1 MQNNVVPA
9 ILTVAPSQGAAAG
22 TGLPHAQPVLPDAAS
37 SAGALDFAALLQGES
52 LPTEDLSAANGIVP
66 SAALMVKP
74 ANSGNGTSEGSAQ
87 DLVGLPSDA
96 PALSEAQA
104 AAFVAT
110 SGAAAGLLNGVI
122 ATEDG
127 PVSVAAA
134 LPAAQPDAET
144 PDALAPLKGE
154 DTKRATAVAATTAQ
168 QMQERQALLPATK
181 LHIEQ
186 PGAKLRTQPK
196 QPIADDVEAASAAL
210 VRNVTNTASGQA
222 TSADRAQV
230 KAASDDATDQA
241 NPSKTAPVSAEAKS
255 QPMPATPQLQ
265 DPKSQLMTSVAAAP
279 LTGLSQTA
287 TTNSDTQIKAPQ
299 ATAQNGS
306 RLATQSQAPASAGST
321 HVPAQPSKPQQAID
335 PDTVMDTA
343 IDNEA
348 GETTASSMSQI
359 AAAALTR
366 SNRKAAA
373 AGNVPPR
380 PDQAGEKTIND
391 LPQEAQKMVERI
403 VVKPAQAEP
412 VRGVTVAEAVTANAK
427 PADTQPGSKATAE
440 ALAAPKAAPLAES
453 KLADAPASA
462 ASANPNPAAEKAAP
476 AALAN
481 ASAQTR
487 LNRTMPSP
495 NEQPVPTE
503 LRSEGDTPAATTKE
517 QVAYDTTK
525 VQGDLKAE
533 LKAEMKPG
541 VTQAASAPAQP
552 TAQAPAQAM
561 MAGAEASS
569 QQQAVQAMAQS
580 NVSATA
586 EAAQPQAATQ
596 PAPMARSLVMTDR
609 EWPTQLTAMVKEARD
624 LTQGDIEIALQP
636 ERLGRMTIRMEMRD
650 NQVSV
655 SILTDNDASAR
666 LLNDNQSKLAD
677 LMTKAGLDLTQH
689 NASSGQQGRE
699 QAGLGQNAGGNSG
712 NGQGQS
718 GDDAQLA
725 TAQILGSE
733 TANMNEAADDSGI
746 DILA

>member
-22 TGLPHAQPVLPDAAS
+22 TGLPHAQPVLPGAAS

-52 LPTEDLSAANGIVP
+52 LPTEDLSAANGIAP
-66 SAALMVKP
+66 SAAVMVK
-74 ANSGNGTSEGSAQ
+74 AAKSGNGTSEGSGQ

-104 AAFVAT
+104 AALVAT

-127 PVSVAAA
+127 PVSVAV
-134 LPAAQPDAET
+134 AQPDTET
-144 PDALAPLKGE
+144 PDALAPLEGE
-154 DTKRATAVAATTAQ
+154 DTKRATAAATTAQ

-181 LHIEQ
+181 LQIEQ
-186 PGAKLRTQPK
+186 PSAKLRTQSK

-210 VRNVTNTASGQA
+210 LRNVTNTASEQA

-230 KAASDDATDQA
+230 KPASDDATDQA

-265 DPKSQLMTSVAAAP
+265 DPKSQLMISVAAAP

-321 HVPAQPSKPQQAID
+321 HVPAQPSKPQQGID
-335 PDTVMDTA
+335 PATVMDS
-343 IDNEA
+343 EA

-440 ALAAPKAAPLAES
+440 ALAAPKAAALAES

-481 ASAQTR
+481 ASAQSR

-503 LRSEGDTPAATTKE
+503 LRSERDTSAATTKE

-609 EWPTQLTAMVKEARD
+609 EWPTQLTAMIKAARD

-733 TANMNEAADDSGI
+733 TAIMNEAADDSGI